1 MSIQTWIE
9 CAPASIQL
17 RERTIA
23 CSRMS
28 RSLGSMVQCSAA
40 ARAVPFLARWFWEKG
55 IVSLVGEVDD
65 LLRSK
70 TTSPV
75 APVSHRRA
83 AAGW

>member
-28 RSLGSMVQCSAA
+28 RSLGSMVQCSAG
-40 ARAVPFLARWFWEKG
+40 ARAVPFLGRRFWEKG